1 MTGLRDALLTRDE
14 TRLPGRRDE
23 DWRWTDLR
31 GTLRPLPVVSDA
43 VQPLPERT
51 APEGVQLRR
60 FAAPVTAGTADAA
73 LAVPAGETLV
83 LLDVIEAGQGP
94 YARDLALHISLG
106 EGASLHRLVLVA
118 DSAEAVS
125 VSLTTVTL
133 AAAATLHQTVLAT
146 GGRRQRIATTVVHP
160 GAGAQARLD
169 GAYLLAGTRHSD
181 QTTILDHQGPGGRS
195 EQLIRGV
202 AADQGRGVFQGRIVV
217 AEGADGTD
225 ARLKHNALL
234 LSDRA
239 EIDAKPELEIYADDV
254 ACAHG
259 NTVGALDAEAL
270 FYAMSRGIPE
280 AEARLMLV
288 EAFIGEIVERI
299 SSPALQDA
307 ARAFLADG
315 LEALRR

>member
-1 MTGLRDALLTRDE
+1 MTGLRDALLARDE

-43 VQPLPERT
+43 MQPLADRADLDGVRT
-51 APEGVQLRR
+51 RR
-60 FAAPVTAGTADAA
+60 FAAPESAGVLA
-73 LAVPAGETLV
+73 LSLSVPAGETLV
-83 LLDVIEAGQGP
+83 LLDVIEAGQGT
-94 YARDLALHISLG
+94 YARDLTLDITLG
-106 EGASLHRLVLVA
+106 EGATLHRLVLAA
-118 DSAEAVS
+118 DSADAVS
-125 VSLTTVTL
+125 VSLTHVTL
-133 AAAATLHQTVLAT
+133 APGATLRQTVLAT
-146 GGRRQRIATTVVHP
+146 GARRQRIATTVAHP
-160 GAGAQARLD
+160 GAGAHAQLD
-169 GAYLLAGTRHSD
+169 GAYLLAGARHSD
-181 QTTILDHQGPGGRS
+181 QTTILDHQGPGGTS
-195 EQLIRGV
+195 AQLIRGV
-202 AADQGRGVFQGRIVV
+202 AADQARGVFQGRITV

-259 NTVGALDAEAL
+259 NTVGALDADAL

-299 SSPALQDA
+299 GAPALQDA

>member
-1 MTGLRDALLTRDE
+1 MTGLRDALLSRDE

-43 VQPLPERT
+43 VQSLAART
-51 APEGVQLRR
+51 VPEGVQLRQ
-60 FAAPVTAGTADAA
+60 FAAPVTAGTADAS
-73 LAVPAGETLV
+73 LSVPAGETLV
-83 LLDVIEAGQGP
+83 LLDVIAAGEGA
-94 YARDLALHISLG
+94 YARDLALPITLG
-106 EGASLHRLVLVA
+106 EGATLHRLVLA
-118 DSAEAVS
+118 SDSAEAVS
-125 VSLTTVTL
+125 VSLSTVTL
-133 AAAATLHQTVLAT
+133 APGARLNQTVLAT
-146 GGRRQRIATTVVHP
+146 GGKRQRIATTVLHP
-160 GAGAQARLD
+160 GAGAHARLD
-169 GAYLLAGTRHSD
+169 GAYLLAGARHSD
-181 QTTILDHQGPGGRS
+181 QTTILDHQGPGGTS

-202 AADQGRGVFQGRIVV
+202 ATDEARAVFQGRITV

-299 SSPALQDA
+299 GSPALQDA

>member
-31 GTLRPLPVVSDA
+31 GTLRPLPVLSDA
-43 VQPLPERT
+43 LQPL
-51 APEGVQLRR
+51 APFDAPQGVQVRR
-60 FAAPVTAGTADAA
+60 FAAPATAGTAEASLSVA
-73 LAVPAGETLV
+73 AGETLV
-83 LLDVIEAGQGP
+83 LLDRIEAGEGP
-94 YARDLALHISLG
+94 YARDLALHITLG
-106 EGASLHRLVLVA
+106 EGATLHRLVLAA

-125 VSLTTVTL
+125 VSLTTVAL
-133 AAAATLHQTVLAT
+133 AAGATLHQTVLAT
-146 GGRRQRIATTVVHP
+146 GAKRQRIATTVAHP
-160 GAGAQARLD
+160 GGGAHARLD
-169 GAYLLAGTRHSD
+169 GAYLLAGARHSD
-181 QTTILDHQGPGGRS
+181 QTTILDHRGPGGSS

-202 AADQGRGVFQGRIVV
+202 AADQGRGVFQGRITV

-299 SSPALQDA
+299 GAPALQDA